1 MNRKSKIIRETNL
14 ILEKRY
20 LMREQAPPAPAPAQA
35 PAAATTPAPAQPQ
48 TPPSPEKKVTDN
60 DLKSD
65 DIKICANQPKGTFAD
80 GKLKSGETENN
91 FYYLTSDGKD
101 IFCKDPKET
110 KS

>member
-1 MNRKSKIIRETNL
+1 MNRKSKIIKETNL

-20 LMREQAPPAPAPAQA
+20 LMREQAPPAPAP
-35 PAAATTPAPAQPQ
+35 PAATTPPPAQQP
-48 TPPSPEKKVTDN
+48 TATTPEKKVTDD
-60 DLKSD
+60 DLKGD
-65 DIKICANQPKGTFAD
+65 KIKICSNQPKGIFAD

-110 KS
+110 NS